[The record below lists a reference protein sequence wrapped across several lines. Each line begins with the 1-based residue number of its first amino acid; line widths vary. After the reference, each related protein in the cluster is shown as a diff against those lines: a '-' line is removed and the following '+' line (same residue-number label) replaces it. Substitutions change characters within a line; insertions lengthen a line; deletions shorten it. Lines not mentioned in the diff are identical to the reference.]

1 MSAGFHTSG
10 SIALTTLSIQSKHT
24 GFFSSRQ
31 KSYLS
36 TVNCFLGQSGSS
48 LFLYSPETVIRVLNP
63 QRPRQSLSC
72 TRFVKSYVSIIS
84 CFFGLNSYHTETQY
98 NALIWKNHV
107 HARRSSGKV
116 PCIFDFNQNRDVST
130 NFVDAQT

>member
-24 GFFSSRQ
+24 VFFSSRQ

-48 LFLYSPETVIRVLNP
+48 LFLYSPETVICVLNP

-72 TRFVKSYVSIIS
+72 TRFVKSYKFQSSVVSSASIRTTQKHNTTPSYGRITYMHV
-84 CFFGLNSYHTETQY
+84 GLRVKY
-98 NALIWKNHV
+98 L
-107 HARRSSGKV
+107 R
-116 PCIFDFNQNRDVST
+116 F
-130 NFVDAQT
+130 